1 MGAITGY
8 VAGLLTIIW
17 AWLLVKRDRSQKTQQ
32 NKQKLLE
39 PWQVADQW
47 HDHILGE
54 K

>member
-1 MGAITGY
+1 MYAITAY
-8 VAGLLTIIW
+8 IAGFLTTIW
-17 AWLLVKRDRSQKTQQ
+17 AWLLVERDRSQNPKQ

-39 PWQVADQW
+39 PWQVADKW